1 MAIEKQIDLEE
12 VLTGVPMPDGEDVTQ
27 ISDDEIEVEITD
39 TAEMEAAEA
48 MGLLEDEEMLGE
60 EFNANLAE
68 ILSEEDL
75 QLVSGELLEGYTR
88 DKDSRGEYD
97 NIAEEGV
104 TLLGFTENAAGEPF
118 PGACSATHPVLAQA
132 VVKFQAKTYKE
143 LFPTEGPVR
152 TRIIGADNI
161 EKQEQA
167 NRVRHFM
174 NWQTQIQMPEYGPEL
189 DRLLFYVSL
198 YGTAFKKTWWD
209 PSLQRARTEYIK
221 ASDFYVDYFASD
233 LETAERFTHKYVL
246 SKNQIRKL
254 QIAGMFR
261 DVEVM
266 ETNIDEDAATE
277 TANEIVGRSRPGQF
291 EDEVEILEIHANI
304 DMPGFENEDG
314 LQLPYIIHMTTDEQ
328 VLCITR
334 NWDEGDVLF
343 KKKMY
348 FTQYTMIPGLG
359 FYGYGYLHLIGGLTK
374 TATSS
379 MRQLIDAGTFANLPG
394 GFKAH
399 GLRVLAPDEPIAPG
413 EWREVNSP
421 AGDLQK
427 SLQPLPFK
435 EPSGTLFNLMQYV
448 TNLAKEFADATD
460 TVVENSSNY
469 GPVGTTMALL
479 EQSSKLFNAVHKR
492 LHAAQSKD
500 LRILARIDSEYLPDM
515 YPYEVAGGAQQVFK
529 EDFNLKSIDVI
540 PVSDP
545 NMPTEAHRIAKI
557 NAIMSIAQQNPA
569 AYNMQQ
575 ISMEL
580 FAAMGVEEPQR
591 YLAQTQEPMSAN
603 PITENMA
610 AMKGM
615 PLQAQ
620 MEQNHDAHIVTH
632 GTILRNPSYKENPQ
646 LQQILMGHI
655 TEHLAMKYQ
664 QEMMQMIQD
673 PQAQQALMM
682 AQQQGQPLPMEMQ
695 NQIAMMAANAS
706 DKVLQFDEEKAKIMA
721 GDNPSTEEERMEL
734 QRKDLALRAQGE
746 MNRLKIHQDKMDLEE
761 AKLMTTD
768 ENEDEDRALRLKE
781 AEMKF
786 ASNMAKDAAKTMD
799 AAVKITRI

>member
-1 MAIEKQIDLEE
+1 MAIEKQIDLEDAITSVKMPTADNIE
-12 VLTGVPMPDGEDVTQ
+12 RLDTG
-27 ISDDEIEVEITD
+27 EVEVELAND
-39 TAEMEAAEA
+39 AELEAAEA
-48 MGLLEDEEMLGE
+48 MGFFDEEEQLTE
-60 EFNANLAE
+60 EFDANLAE
-68 ILSEEDL
+68 QMPEEDL
-75 QLVSGELLEGYTR
+75 QFVANELYEGFTK
-88 DKDSRGEYD
+88 DKDSRQEYD
-97 NIAEEGV
+97 DIAEEGV
-104 TLLGFTENAAGEPF
+104 TLLGFKDDQGGEPF
-118 PGACSATHPVLAQA
+118 PGACNATHPVLAQA

-152 TRIIGADNI
+152 TRIIGMDTMQ
-161 EKQEQA
+161 KQEQA
-167 NRVRHFM
+167 SRVRQFM

-198 YGTAFKKTWWD
+198 YGTAFKKTYWD
-209 PSLQRARTEYIK
+209 PTQQRACTEFVK
-221 ASDFYVDYFASD
+221 SSDFYVNYYASD
-233 LETAERFTHKYVL
+233 LENAERFTHKYTL
-246 SKNQIRKL
+246 SQNQVKKL
-254 QIAGMFR
+254 QLAGMFR
-261 DVEVM
+261 DLDVM
-266 ETNIDEDAATE
+266 ETPIDESSATE
-277 TANEIVGRSRPGQF
+277 SENEIVGRAKPGMA
-291 EDEVEILEIHANI
+291 EDEVEILEVHANI
-304 DMPGFENEDG
+304 DLPGFEDEDG
-314 LQLPYIIHMTTDEQ
+314 LKLPYIVHMTTDEQ
-328 VLCITR
+328 VLCIRR
-334 NWDEGDVLF
+334 NWNEEDLLK

-348 FTQYTMIPGLG
+348 FTHYTMIPGLG

-379 MRQLIDAGTFANLPG
+379 LRQLIDAGTFANLPG

-421 AGDLQK
+421 AGDLGK

-435 EPSGTLFNLMQYV
+435 EPSGTLFQLMQYV

-460 TVVENSSNY
+460 SVVEQGSNY

-500 LRILARIDSEYLPDM
+500 LRILARLDSEYLPDM
-515 YPYEVAGGAQQVFK
+515 YPYEVAGGAQQVFR

-591 YLAQTQEPMSAN
+591 YLAQSQQPMSAN

-620 MEQNHDAHIVTH
+620 MDQNHDAHIVTH
-632 GTILRNPSYKENPQ
+632 GTILRNPAYKENPQ

-673 PQAQQALMM
+673 PQMQQALMM

-695 NQIAMMAANAS
+695 NQIALMAADAS

-721 GDNPSTEEERMEL
+721 GDTEKNEQMEI
-734 QRKDLALRAQGE
+734 QKQDLALRAQAE
-746 MNRLKIHQDKMDLEE
+746 MNKLKIHDDKMDLEE

-768 ENEDEDRALRLKE
+768 ENEDEDRKLRLKE
-781 AEMKF
+781 AEMRF
-786 ASNMAKDAAKTMD
+786 ASDMAKDAAKTMD
-799 AAVKITRI
+799 AAVKITRQ

>member
-12 VLTGVPMPDGEDVTQ
+12 AITSVKMPTADNIERLDTGEV
-27 ISDDEIEVEITD
+27 EVEIADDATL
-39 TAEMEAAEA
+39 EAAEA
-48 MGLLEDEEMLGE
+48 MGFLDEEEQLTE
-60 EFNANLAE
+60 EFDANLAE
-68 ILSEEDL
+68 QMPEEDL
-75 QLVSGELLEGYTR
+75 QFIANELYEGFTK
-88 DKDSRGEYD
+88 DKDSRQEYD
-97 NIAEEGV
+97 DIAEEGV
-104 TLLGFTENAAGEPF
+104 TLLGFKDDQGGEPF
-118 PGACSATHPVLAQA
+118 PGACNATHPVLAQA

-152 TRIIGADNI
+152 TRIIGLDTMQ
-161 EKQEQA
+161 KQEQA
-167 NRVRHFM
+167 NRVRQFM

-198 YGTAFKKTWWD
+198 YGTAFKKTYWD
-209 PSLQRARTEYIK
+209 PTQQRACTEFVK
-221 ASDFYVDYFASD
+221 SSDFYVNYYASD
-233 LETAERFTHKYVL
+233 LENAERYTHKYTL
-246 SKNQIRKL
+246 SKNQVKKL
-254 QIAGMFR
+254 QLAGMFR
-261 DVEVM
+261 DLDVM
-266 ETNIDEDAATE
+266 ETPIDESSATE
-277 TANEIVGRSRPGQF
+277 SENEIVGRAKPGMA
-291 EDEVEILEIHANI
+291 EDEVEILEVHANI
-304 DMPGFENEDG
+304 DLPGFEDENG
-314 LQLPYIIHMTTDEQ
+314 LKLPYIVHMTTDEQ
-328 VLCITR
+328 VLCIRR
-334 NWDEGDVLF
+334 NWNEDDILQ

-348 FTQYTMIPGLG
+348 FTHYTMIPGLG

-379 MRQLIDAGTFANLPG
+379 LRQLIDAGTFANLPG

-399 GLRVLAPDEPIAPG
+399 GLRVLAPDEPISPG

-421 AGDLQK
+421 AGDLGK

-435 EPSGTLFNLMQYV
+435 EPSGTLFQLMQYV

-460 TVVENSSNY
+460 SVVEQGSNY

-500 LRILARIDSEYLPDM
+500 LRILARLDSEYLPDM
-515 YPYEVAGGAQQVFK
+515 YPYEVAGSAQQVFR

-591 YLAQTQEPMSAN
+591 YLAQSQQPMSAN

-620 MEQNHDAHIVTH
+620 MDQNHDAHIVTH
-632 GTILRNPSYKENPQ
+632 GTILRNPAYKENPQ

-673 PQAQQALMM
+673 PQMQQALMM

-695 NQIAMMAANAS
+695 NQIALMAADAS

-721 GDNPSTEEERMEL
+721 GDTDKNEQIEI
-734 QRKDLALRAQGE
+734 QKQDLALRAQAE
-746 MNRLKIHQDKMDLEE
+746 MNKLKIHDDKMDLEE

-768 ENEDEDRALRLKE
+768 ENEDEDRKLRLKE
-781 AEMKF
+781 AEMRF

-799 AAVKITRI
+799 AAVKITRQ

>member
-12 VLTGVPMPDGEDVTQ
+12 AITSVKMPTADNIERLDTG
-27 ISDDEIEVEITD
+27 EVEVELAD
-39 TAEMEAAEA
+39 DAELEAAEA
-48 MGLLEDEEMLGE
+48 MGLFDEQEQLTE
-60 EFNANLAE
+60 EFDANLAE
-68 ILSEEDL
+68 QMPEEDL
-75 QLVSGELLEGYTR
+75 QFVANELYDGFTK
-88 DKDSRGEYD
+88 DKDSRQEYD
-97 NIAEEGV
+97 DIAEEGV
-104 TLLGFTENAAGEPF
+104 TLLGFKDDEGGEPF

-152 TRIIGADNI
+152 TRIIGMDTMQ
-161 EKQEQA
+161 KQEQA
-167 NRVRHFM
+167 NRVRQFM

-198 YGTAFKKTWWD
+198 YGTAFKKTYWD
-209 PSLQRARTEYIK
+209 PTQQRACTEFVK
-221 ASDFYVDYFASD
+221 ASDFYVNYYASD
-233 LETAERFTHKYVL
+233 LENAERYTHKYTL
-246 SKNQIRKL
+246 SKNQVKKL
-254 QIAGMFR
+254 QLAGMFR
-261 DVEVM
+261 DLDVM
-266 ETNIDEDAATE
+266 ETPIDESSATE
-277 TANEIVGRSRPGQF
+277 SENEIVGRAKPGMA
-291 EDEVEILEIHANI
+291 EDEVEILEVHANI
-304 DMPGFENEDG
+304 DLPGFEDEDG
-314 LQLPYIIHMTTDEQ
+314 LKLPYIVHMTTDEQ
-328 VLCITR
+328 VLCIRR
-334 NWDEGDVLF
+334 NWDEDDMLQ

-348 FTQYTMIPGLG
+348 FTHYTMIPGLG

-379 MRQLIDAGTFANLPG
+379 LRQLIDAGTFANLPG

-399 GLRVLAPDEPIAPG
+399 GLRVLAPDEPISPG

-421 AGDLQK
+421 AGDLGK

-435 EPSGTLFNLMQYV
+435 EPSGTLFQLMQYV

-460 TVVENSSNY
+460 SVVEQGSNY

-500 LRILARIDSEYLPDM
+500 LRILARLDSEYLPDM
-515 YPYEVAGGAQQVFK
+515 YPYEVAGSAQQVFR

-591 YLAQTQEPMSAN
+591 YLAQSQQPMSAN

-620 MEQNHDAHIVTH
+620 MDQNHDAHIVTH
-632 GTILRNPSYKENPQ
+632 GTILRNPAYKENPQ

-673 PQAQQALMM
+673 PQMQQALMM

-695 NQIAMMAANAS
+695 NQIALMAADAS

-721 GDNPSTEEERMEL
+721 GDTDKNEQIEI
-734 QRKDLALRAQGE
+734 QKQDLALRAQAE
-746 MNRLKIHQDKMDLEE
+746 MNKLKIHDDKMDLEE

-768 ENEDEDRALRLKE
+768 ENEDEDRKLRLKE
-781 AEMKF
+781 AEMRF
-786 ASNMAKDAAKTMD
+786 ASDMAKDAAKTMD
-799 AAVKITRI
+799 AAVKITRQ

>member
-12 VLTGVPMPDGEDVTQ
+12 AITSVKMPTADNIERLDTG
-27 ISDDEIEVEITD
+27 EVEVELAD
-39 TAEMEAAEA
+39 DAELEAAEA
-48 MGLLEDEEMLGE
+48 MGLFDEQEQLTED
-60 EFNANLAE
+60 FDANLAE
-68 ILSEEDL
+68 QMPEEDL
-75 QLVSGELLEGYTR
+75 QFVANELYDGFTK
-88 DKDSRGEYD
+88 DKDSRQEYD
-97 NIAEEGV
+97 DIAEEGV
-104 TLLGFTENAAGEPF
+104 TLLGFKDDEGGEPF

-152 TRIIGADNI
+152 TRIIGMDTMQ
-161 EKQEQA
+161 KQEQA
-167 NRVRHFM
+167 NRVRQFM

-198 YGTAFKKTWWD
+198 YGTAFKKTYWD
-209 PSLQRARTEYIK
+209 PTQQRACTEFVK
-221 ASDFYVDYFASD
+221 ASDFYVNYYASD
-233 LETAERFTHKYVL
+233 LENAERYTHKYTL
-246 SKNQIRKL
+246 SKNQVKKL
-254 QIAGMFR
+254 QLAGMFR
-261 DVEVM
+261 DLDVM
-266 ETNIDEDAATE
+266 ETPIDESSATE
-277 TANEIVGRSRPGQF
+277 SENEIVGRAKPGMA
-291 EDEVEILEIHANI
+291 EDEVEILEVHANI
-304 DMPGFENEDG
+304 DLPGFEDEDG
-314 LQLPYIIHMTTDEQ
+314 LKLPYIVHMTTDEQ
-328 VLCITR
+328 VLCIRR
-334 NWDEGDVLF
+334 NWDEDDMLQ

-348 FTQYTMIPGLG
+348 FTHYTMIPGLG

-379 MRQLIDAGTFANLPG
+379 LRQLIDAGTFANLPG

-399 GLRVLAPDEPIAPG
+399 GLRVLAPDEPISPG

-421 AGDLQK
+421 AGDLGK

-435 EPSGTLFNLMQYV
+435 EPSGTLFQLMQYV

-460 TVVENSSNY
+460 SVVEQGSNY

-500 LRILARIDSEYLPDM
+500 LRILARLDSEYLPDM
-515 YPYEVAGGAQQVFK
+515 YPYEVAGSAQQVFR

-591 YLAQTQEPMSAN
+591 YLAQSQQPMSAN

-620 MEQNHDAHIVTH
+620 MDQNHDAHIVTH
-632 GTILRNPSYKENPQ
+632 GTILRNPAYKENPQ

-673 PQAQQALMM
+673 PQMQQALMM

-695 NQIAMMAANAS
+695 NQIALMAADAS

-721 GDNPSTEEERMEL
+721 GDTDKNEQIEI
-734 QRKDLALRAQGE
+734 QKQDLALRAQAE
-746 MNRLKIHQDKMDLEE
+746 MNKLKIHDDKMDLEE

-768 ENEDEDRALRLKE
+768 ENEDEDRKLRLKE
-781 AEMKF
+781 AEMRF
-786 ASNMAKDAAKTMD
+786 ASDMAKDAAKTMD
-799 AAVKITRI
+799 AAVKITKL

>member
-12 VLTGVPMPDGEDVTQ
+12 AITSVKMPSADNIERLDTGEV
-27 ISDDEIEVEITD
+27 EVEIADDATI
-39 TAEMEAAEA
+39 EAAEA
-48 MGLLEDEEMLGE
+48 MGFFDEEEQLTE
-60 EFNANLAE
+60 DFDANLAE
-68 ILSEEDL
+68 QMPEEDL
-75 QLVSGELLEGYTR
+75 QFVANELYDGFTK
-88 DKDSRGEYD
+88 DKDSRQEYD
-97 NIAEEGV
+97 DIAEEGV
-104 TLLGFTENAAGEPF
+104 TLLGFKDDEGGEPF

-152 TRIIGADNI
+152 TRIIGLDTMQ
-161 EKQEQA
+161 KQEQA
-167 NRVRHFM
+167 NRVRQFM

-198 YGTAFKKTWWD
+198 YGTAFKKTYWD
-209 PSLQRARTEYIK
+209 PTQQRACTEFVK
-221 ASDFYVDYFASD
+221 ASDFYVNYYASD
-233 LETAERFTHKYVL
+233 LENAERYTHKYTL
-246 SKNQIRKL
+246 SKNQVKKL
-254 QIAGMFR
+254 QLAGMFR
-261 DVEVM
+261 DLDVM
-266 ETNIDEDAATE
+266 ETPIDESSATE
-277 TANEIVGRSRPGQF
+277 SENEIVGRAKPGMA
-291 EDEVEILEIHANI
+291 EDEVEILEVHANI
-304 DMPGFENEDG
+304 DLPGFEDEDG
-314 LQLPYIIHMTTDEQ
+314 LKLPYIVHMTTDEQ
-328 VLCITR
+328 VLCIRR
-334 NWDEGDVLF
+334 NWDEDDMLQ

-348 FTQYTMIPGLG
+348 FTHYTMIPGLG

-379 MRQLIDAGTFANLPG
+379 LRQLIDAGTFANLPG

-399 GLRVLAPDEPIAPG
+399 GLRVLAPDEPISPG

-421 AGDLQK
+421 AGDLGK

-435 EPSGTLFNLMQYV
+435 EPSGTLFQLMQYV

-460 TVVENSSNY
+460 SVVEQGSNY

-500 LRILARIDSEYLPDM
+500 LRILARLDSEYLPDM
-515 YPYEVAGGAQQVFK
+515 YPYEVAGSAQQVFR

-591 YLAQTQEPMSAN
+591 YLAQSQQPMSAN

-610 AMKGM
+610 AMKGT

-620 MEQNHDAHIVTH
+620 MDQNHDAHIVTH
-632 GTILRNPSYKENPQ
+632 GTILRNPAYKENPQ

-673 PQAQQALMM
+673 PQMQQALMM

-695 NQIAMMAANAS
+695 NQIALMAADAS

-721 GDNPSTEEERMEL
+721 GDTDKNEQIEI
-734 QRKDLALRAQGE
+734 QKQDLALRAQAE
-746 MNRLKIHQDKMDLEE
+746 MNKLKIHDDKMDLEE

-768 ENEDEDRALRLKE
+768 ENEDEDRKLRLKE
-781 AEMKF
+781 AEMRF
-786 ASNMAKDAAKTMD
+786 ASDMAKDAAKTMD
-799 AAVKITRI
+799 AAVKITKL

>member
-12 VLTGVPMPDGEDVTQ
+12 AITSVQMPTADNIERLDTGEV
-27 ISDDEIEVEITD
+27 EVEIADDATL
-39 TAEMEAAEA
+39 EAAEA
-48 MGLLEDEEMLGE
+48 MGFLDEEEQLTE
-60 EFNANLAE
+60 EFDANLAE
-68 ILSEEDL
+68 QMPEEDL
-75 QLVSGELLEGYTR
+75 QFIANELYEGFTK
-88 DKDSRGEYD
+88 DKDSRQEYD
-97 NIAEEGV
+97 DIAEEGV
-104 TLLGFTENAAGEPF
+104 TLLGFKDDQGGEPF
-118 PGACSATHPVLAQA
+118 PGACNATHPVLAQA

-152 TRIIGADNI
+152 TRIIGLDTMQ
-161 EKQEQA
+161 KQEQA
-167 NRVRHFM
+167 NRVRQFM

-198 YGTAFKKTWWD
+198 YGTAFKKTYWD
-209 PSLQRARTEYIK
+209 PTQQRACTEFVK
-221 ASDFYVDYFASD
+221 SSDFYVNYYASD
-233 LETAERFTHKYVL
+233 LENAERYTHKYTL
-246 SKNQIRKL
+246 SKNQVKKL
-254 QIAGMFR
+254 QLAGMFR
-261 DVEVM
+261 DLDVM
-266 ETNIDEDAATE
+266 ETPIDESSATE
-277 TANEIVGRSRPGQF
+277 SENEIVGRAKPGMA
-291 EDEVEILEIHANI
+291 EDEVEILEVHANI
-304 DMPGFENEDG
+304 DLPGFEDENG
-314 LQLPYIIHMTTDEQ
+314 LKLPYIVHMTTDEQ
-328 VLCITR
+328 VLCIRR
-334 NWDEGDVLF
+334 NWNEDDILQ

-348 FTQYTMIPGLG
+348 FTHYTMIPGLG

-379 MRQLIDAGTFANLPG
+379 LRQLIDAGTFANLPG

-399 GLRVLAPDEPIAPG
+399 GLRVLAPDEPISPG

-421 AGDLQK
+421 AGDLGK

-435 EPSGTLFNLMQYV
+435 EPSGTLFQLMQYV

-460 TVVENSSNY
+460 SVVEQGSNY

-500 LRILARIDSEYLPDM
+500 LRILARLDSEYLPDM
-515 YPYEVAGGAQQVFK
+515 YPYEVAGSAQQVFR

-591 YLAQTQEPMSAN
+591 YLAQSQQPMSAN

-620 MEQNHDAHIVTH
+620 MDQNHDAHIVTH
-632 GTILRNPSYKENPQ
+632 GTILRNPAYKENPQ

-673 PQAQQALMM
+673 PQMQQALMM

-695 NQIAMMAANAS
+695 NQIALMAADAS

-721 GDNPSTEEERMEL
+721 GDTDKNEQIEI
-734 QRKDLALRAQGE
+734 QKQDLALRAQAE
-746 MNRLKIHQDKMDLEE
+746 MNKLKIHDDKMDLEE

-768 ENEDEDRALRLKE
+768 ENEDEDRKLRLKE
-781 AEMKF
+781 AEMRF

-799 AAVKITRI
+799 AAVKITRQ

>member
-1 MAIEKQIDLEE
+1 MAIEKQIDLEDAITSVKMPTADNIE
-12 VLTGVPMPDGEDVTQ
+12 RLDTG
-27 ISDDEIEVEITD
+27 EVEVELAND
-39 TAEMEAAEA
+39 AELEAAEA
-48 MGLLEDEEMLGE
+48 MGFFDEEEQLTE
-60 EFNANLAE
+60 EFDANLAE
-68 ILSEEDL
+68 QMPEEDL
-75 QLVSGELLEGYTR
+75 QFVANELYEGFTK
-88 DKDSRGEYD
+88 DKDSRQEYD
-97 NIAEEGV
+97 DIAEEGV
-104 TLLGFTENAAGEPF
+104 TLLGFKDDQGGEPF
-118 PGACSATHPVLAQA
+118 PGACNATHPVLAQA

-152 TRIIGADNI
+152 TRIIGMDTMQ
-161 EKQEQA
+161 KQEQA
-167 NRVRHFM
+167 SRVRQFM

-198 YGTAFKKTWWD
+198 YGTAFKKTYWD
-209 PSLQRARTEYIK
+209 PTQQRACTEFVK
-221 ASDFYVDYFASD
+221 SSDFYVNYYASD
-233 LETAERFTHKYVL
+233 LENAERFTHKYTL
-246 SKNQIRKL
+246 SQNQVKKL
-254 QIAGMFR
+254 QLAGMFR
-261 DVEVM
+261 NLDVM
-266 ETNIDEDAATE
+266 ETPIDESSATE
-277 TANEIVGRSRPGQF
+277 SENEIVGRAKPGMA
-291 EDEVEILEIHANI
+291 EDEVEILEVHANI
-304 DMPGFENEDG
+304 DLPGFEDEDG
-314 LQLPYIIHMTTDEQ
+314 LKLPYIVHMTTDEQ
-328 VLCITR
+328 VLCIRR
-334 NWDEGDVLF
+334 NWNEEDLLK

-348 FTQYTMIPGLG
+348 FTHYTMIPGLG

-374 TATSS
+374 TDTSS
-379 MRQLIDAGTFANLPG
+379 LRQLIDAGTFANLPG

-399 GLRVLAPDEPIAPG
+399 GLRVLAPDEPISPG

-421 AGDLQK
+421 AGDLGK

-435 EPSGTLFNLMQYV
+435 EPSGTLFQLMQYV

-460 TVVENSSNY
+460 SVVEQGSNY

-500 LRILARIDSEYLPDM
+500 LRILARLDSEYLPDM
-515 YPYEVAGGAQQVFK
+515 YPYEVAGGAQQVFR

-591 YLAQTQEPMSAN
+591 YLAQSQQPMSAN

-620 MEQNHDAHIVTH
+620 MDQNHDAHIVTH
-632 GTILRNPSYKENPQ
+632 GTILRNPAYKENPQ

-673 PQAQQALMM
+673 PQMQQALMM

-695 NQIAMMAANAS
+695 NQIALMAADAS

-721 GDNPSTEEERMEL
+721 GDTEKNEQMEI
-734 QRKDLALRAQGE
+734 QKQDLALRAQAE
-746 MNRLKIHQDKMDLEE
+746 MNKLKIHDDKMDLEE

-768 ENEDEDRALRLKE
+768 ENEDEDRKLRLKE
-781 AEMKF
+781 AEMRF
-786 ASNMAKDAAKTMD
+786 ASDMAKDAAKTMD
-799 AAVKITRI
+799 AAVKITRQ